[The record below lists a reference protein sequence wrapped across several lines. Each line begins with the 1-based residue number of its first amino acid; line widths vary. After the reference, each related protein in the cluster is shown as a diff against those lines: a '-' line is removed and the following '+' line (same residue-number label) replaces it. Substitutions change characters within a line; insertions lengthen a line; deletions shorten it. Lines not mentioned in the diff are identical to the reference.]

1 VEYSVNSSV
10 VTQEE
15 SAMRLLVCGGRDF
28 DDFEV
33 VNEELT
39 WLAGSHAID
48 VIIHGGARGAD
59 TLAGEWAKLCRI
71 PIEVYRPEWSRDG
84 RAAGIIR
91 NRRML
96 VEGKPDMVLAF
107 PGGRG
112 TADMIGQARAAGI
125 TVKEVQCERAPI
137 SLSHQ

>member
-1 VEYSVNSSV
+1 
-10 VTQEE
+10 
-15 SAMRLLVCGGRDF
+15 MRLLVCGGRDF

-39 WLAGSHAID
+39 WLSGSHHIE

-71 PIEVYRPEWSRDG
+71 PVQVFRAQWGAHG
-84 RAAGIIR
+84 RSAGPVR
-91 NRRML
+91 NRQMI
-96 VEGKPDMVLAF
+96 VEGKPDFVLAF

-112 TADMIGQARAAGI
+112 TANMIEQAREAGI
-125 TVKEVQCERAPI
+125 TVKEVLCD
-137 SLSHQ
+137 